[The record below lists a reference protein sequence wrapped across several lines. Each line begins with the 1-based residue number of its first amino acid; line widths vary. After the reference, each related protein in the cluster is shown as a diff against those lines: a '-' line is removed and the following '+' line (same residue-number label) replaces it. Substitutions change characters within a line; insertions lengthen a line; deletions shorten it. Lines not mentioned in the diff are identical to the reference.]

1 MVVPPFLSIHNRH
14 GYFHAY
20 SSDAKRHVL
29 TEIRQNFFLGNF
41 ECKDTQHMLMKFVS
55 DLADQSGI
63 KLSSITLVDGR
74 SYGLPDTYLLQMFKK
89 NRLTTALI
97 YQSELDDLEQ
107 GIQSDLLENRI
118 TSALASIYIKQ

>member
-1 MVVPPFLSIHNRH
+1 
-14 GYFHAY
+14 
-20 SSDAKRHVL
+20 
-29 TEIRQNFFLGNF
+29 
-41 ECKDTQHMLMKFVS
+41 MLMKFVS